1 MTEEKREDLEADHK
15 NTERTLSLAR
25 HVMGKLV
32 RPVRV
37 DEDLLQ
43 HWVLP
48 SADFSGDVVAAAMT
62 AGNRLH
68 VILADGTGHGLS
80 AALCM
85 MPVSEIFYAMTEKG
99 FPIGSIARE
108 LNKKMYDLLPRD
120 RFIAA
125 TLASIDWPN
134 KTIEI
139 WNGGGPPAFFLS
151 ESGQCLN
158 AWKSKFLPIGVLSDK
173 DFEEKV
179 EVFQWNEPGQLFL
192 HSDGL
197 TDARNPQDMLF
208 GTVRMHSTLLE
219 VGCEQRFEH
228 LKKSVM
234 AHAGALVADDDIS
247 LVVVHCKLTL
257 CGAMELEQ
265 KIPQPSSKGLGSWKL
280 SLHLDEM
287 DIKEVDILPILLTWL
302 KQTGIAQKNC
312 QRMFLILSE
321 LYNNAVDH
329 GLLGLDST
337 LKTSS
342 EGFEGYLNVR
352 NERLLNLSNAS
363 IDIHLERIKKLSEDY
378 LYFRIKDSGPGF
390 DFVAHLKGKVACVT
404 ALAGRGIHLVYSL
417 SRRMTYLNSGNE
429 VEVEYL
435 LSHGE
440 KPASE

>member
-1 MTEEKREDLEADHK
+1 MIEEKREHLEADQK
-15 NTERTLSLAR
+15 NTEKTLSLAR

-48 SADFSGDVVAAAMT
+48 SADFSGDVVAAATT

-85 MPVSEIFYAMTEKG
+85 MPVAEIFYAMTEKG

-151 ESGQCLN
+151 DSGQCLN
-158 AWKSKFLPIGVLSDK
+158 SWKSKFLPIGVLSDK
-173 DFEEKV
+173 DFDEKV
-179 EVFQWNEPGQLFL
+179 EIFQWNEPGRLFL

-197 TDARNPQDMLF
+197 IDARNPQDVLF
-208 GTVRMHSTLLE
+208 GSARMHSTLLE
-219 VGCEQRFEH
+219 VGCEKRFEH

-234 AHAGALVADDDIS
+234 EHVGAPVSDDDIS

-257 CGAMELEQ
+257 CGDMELEQ
-265 KIPQPSSKGLGSWKL
+265 KTPQSSSNGLGSWKL
-280 SLHLDEM
+280 SLHLDAA
-287 DIKEVDILPILLTWL
+287 DIKKIDILPILLTWL

-312 QRMFLILSE
+312 QRMFLILTE

-329 GLLGLDST
+329 GLLGLDSN

-342 EGFEGYLNVR
+342 EGFEDYLNMR
-352 NERLLNLSNAS
+352 NERLMNLATGS
-363 IDIHLERIKKLSEDY
+363 IDLYLERIKKTREDY
-378 LYFRIKDSGPGF
+378 VYFRIKDSGPGF
-390 DFVAHLKGKVACVT
+390 DFHAHLKGKVMCMK

-429 VEVEYL
+429 VEIEYL

-440 KPASE
+440 KAEG